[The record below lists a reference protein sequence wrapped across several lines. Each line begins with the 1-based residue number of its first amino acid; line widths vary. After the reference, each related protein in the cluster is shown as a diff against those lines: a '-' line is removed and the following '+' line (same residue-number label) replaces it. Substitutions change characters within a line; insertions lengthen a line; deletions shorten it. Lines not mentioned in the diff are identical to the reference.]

1 MKYLILASLVF
12 FNLISCSSSKSIP
25 SSAQT
30 ETFKVWGNCGMCKK
44 TIEGALQTKGI
55 YKANWNKDT
64 KLITVSFDSTTN
76 IDAIQQKIAS
86 VGYDTEKYSGD
97 DNAYKQLPQ
106 CCKYD
111 RKPIDNNELKT
122 QTTTT
127 QTYQTTT
134 VVTSPIVNNNKPA
147 PAKTTAS
154 TPIATPST
162 TSTQTA
168 ISEMDMHNHTVIT
181 ETKQEVVQLK
191 AVFENYFAIKDALV
205 QTDGKTVSAKAT
217 DLLTAMGA
225 VKMELLA
232 TNEHLAWMKV
242 VKDLTADAAHIAET
256 KDTEHQRVYF
266 SSLSTNMYTLIKT
279 TQQETPT
286 YLQHCPMANDGKGAD
301 WLSKESAIKNPY
313 YGSQMLSCGK
323 TVETINNK

>member
-44 TIEGALQTKGI
+44 NIEGALQTKGI
-55 YKANWNKDT
+55 YKADWNKDT

-127 QTYQTTT
+127 QTSQTTT

-154 TPIATPST
+154 TPTATPST
-162 TSTQTA
+162 TSTQT
-168 ISEMDMHNHTVIT
+168 SSSTTTTVIQT
-181 ETKQEVVQLK
+181 QTYDLK
-191 AVFENYFAIKDALV
+191 SKIAAILNAYYTVKDALV
-205 QTDGKTVSAKAT
+205 ATDGNTANQKAANLLSVLNDLDITKLPAEQQKTITSLLDNIKSDTKIISQTKNVAKQRDHFNT
-217 DLLTAMGA
+217 LSNNLWQL
-225 VKMELLA
+225 VK
-232 TNEHLAWMKV
+232 TNNANPQP
-242 VKDLTADAAHIAET
+242 A
-256 KDTEHQRVYF
+256 Y
-266 SSLSTNMYTLIKT
+266 
-279 TQQETPT
+279 QQ
-286 YLQHCPMANDGKGAD
+286 YCPMKKTYWISDKD
-301 WLSKESAIKNPY
+301 VVENPY
-313 YGSQMLSCGK
+313 YGDEMLNCGK
-323 TVETINNK
+323 VTEILK